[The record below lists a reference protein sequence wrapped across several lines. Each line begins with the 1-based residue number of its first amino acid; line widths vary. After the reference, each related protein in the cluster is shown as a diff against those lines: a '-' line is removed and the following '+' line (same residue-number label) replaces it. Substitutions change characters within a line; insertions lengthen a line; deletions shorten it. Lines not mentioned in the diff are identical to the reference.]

1 MFRKQLLYL
10 TNDRLTAYT
19 WERGALAGGRA
30 FDNDEAGREALSS
43 HLAGAPEIPVYVL
56 ADLIEEDFQR
66 ENLPHV
72 LGRTRHALVQ
82 RRLGQLYR
90 DTPYRQATLQG
101 REKEGRK
108 DDRALFSAL
117 TNAELITPWVDAIL
131 EQQAALAGIYS
142 PTLLSAALVKKFDL
156 ACDHLLLVSFQ
167 SGGLRQ
173 SYFQGPYL
181 KFSRLTPLADHSPLL
196 SSSAA
201 EEIARTQQFLSSS
214 RLLSYGKPLDV
225 AILAPR
231 EGLPQLQAVCRD
243 TPALVHRFLALED
256 AAQRLGLKTSTRHPL
271 GDQLFL
277 GLLGS
282 GTPAGN
288 YALPAQTRFFRLR
301 QARIALYVLSFA
313 SLAGG
318 LLWAGSDVLSSLEF
332 RQQSQ
337 QLALETRTALT
348 RQQAIM
354 RSLPPTATSPAN
366 MKAAVDID
374 RMISHNAP
382 NPVVLLGIVSRALD
396 TLPQIRINQ
405 LHWQASEGAAA
416 SDPANLQQPAAR
428 PMPQPGPGG
437 AEPAP
442 PAVLIGIPQKPHQ
455 NLLIE
460 GEVAPFQND
469 YRAALESVRQLA
481 DELRKTKLLQVEI
494 TQTPLD
500 IKPAAKLQGTA
511 GTEDAAALARFAMRL
526 VMKPDTT
533 PPGPDPVEN
542 RSPLV
547 KGN

>member
-1 MFRKQLLYL
+1 MFRKLLLYL

-19 WERGALAGGRA
+19 WERGALADGPV
-30 FDNDEAGREALSS
+30 FDNDEAGREALSG

-72 LGRTRHALVQ
+72 LGRTRRALVQ

-90 DTPYRQATLQG
+90 DTPYRQATPQG

-131 EQQAALAGIYS
+131 KQQAALAGIYS
-142 PTLLSAALVKKFDL
+142 PTLLSAALVKKLDL
-156 ACDHLLLVSFQ
+156 ASDHLLLVSFQ

-181 KFSRLTPLADHSPLL
+181 KFSRLTPLADHSPAAVAEI
-196 SSSAA
+196 AA
-201 EEIARTQQFLSSS
+201 EEIAKTQQFLSSS

-225 AILAPR
+225 AILAPS
-231 EGLPQLQAVCRD
+231 EGLPQFQAVCRD

-256 AAQRLGLKTSTRHPL
+256 AAQRLGLKISPRHPS

-277 GLLGS
+277 GLLGR
-282 GTPAGN
+282 GTPAGQ
-288 YALPAQTRFFRLR
+288 YALPAQIRFFRLR
-301 QARIALYVLSFA
+301 QARIALYALSVA
-313 SLAGG
+313 ALAGG
-318 LLWAGSDVLSSLEF
+318 LVWSGSSVLSSLEF
-332 RQQSQ
+332 HQQSQ
-337 QLALETRTALT
+337 QLAIETRTALT

-374 RMISHNAP
+374 QMIARNAP
-382 NPVVLLGIVSRALD
+382 EPAALLGIVSRALD

-405 LHWQASEGAAA
+405 LHWQASEDAAA
-416 SDPANLQQPAAR
+416 NDPANPQQPTAR
-428 PMPQPGPGG
+428 PMPQPVPGG

-442 PAVLIGIPQKPHQ
+442 PAVLIGIPQQPHQ
-455 NLLIE
+455 ILLIE
-460 GEVAPFQND
+460 GEVVPFQND
-469 YRAALESVRQLA
+469 FRAVLESVRQLA
-481 DELRKTKLLQVEI
+481 DELRKTRLLQVEI
-494 TQTPLD
+494 TQSPLD

-511 GTEDAAALARFAMRL
+511 GAEDATALARFAMRL
-526 VMKPDTT
+526 VLKPDTT
-533 PPGPDPVEN
+533 PQPVEN
-542 RSPLV
+542 RTPRV
-547 KGN
+547 GGN

>member
-1 MFRKQLLYL
+1 MFRKLLLYL

-19 WERGALAGGRA
+19 WERGALADGRA

-131 EQQAALAGIYS
+131 KQQAALAGIYS
-142 PTLLSAALVKKFDL
+142 PTLLSAALVKKLDL
-156 ACDHLLLVSFQ
+156 ASDHLLLVSFQ

-181 KFSRLTPLADHSPLL
+181 KFSRLTPLADHSP
-196 SSSAA
+196 AA
-201 EEIARTQQFLSSS
+201 VAEIAVQEIAKTQQFLSSS

-225 AILAPR
+225 AILAPS
-231 EGLPQLQAVCRD
+231 EGLQQLQAACRD

-256 AAQRLGLKTSTRHPL
+256 AAQRLGLKISTRHPL

-277 GLLGS
+277 GLLGR
-282 GTPAGN
+282 GTPAGQ
-288 YALPAQTRFFRLR
+288 YALPAQIRFFRLR
-301 QARIALYVLSFA
+301 QARIALYVLSVA

-318 LLWAGSDVLSSLEF
+318 LLWSGSSVLSSLEF
-332 RQQSQ
+332 HQQSQ

-374 RMISHNAP
+374 RMISRNAP
-382 NPVVLLGIVSRALD
+382 EPAALLGIVSRALD

-405 LHWQASEGAAA
+405 LHWQVAEGAAA
-416 SDPANLQQPAAR
+416 NDPANPQQPA
-428 PMPQPGPGG
+428 PQPGPGG

-442 PAVLIGIPQKPHQ
+442 PAVLIGIPQQPHQ

-460 GEVAPFQND
+460 GEVVPFQND
-469 YRAALESVRQLA
+469 YRAALESVRRLA
-481 DELRKTKLLQVEI
+481 DELRKTRLLQVEI
-494 TQTPLD
+494 TQSPLD

-526 VMKPDTT
+526 VLKPDTT
-533 PPGPDPVEN
+533 PQALPPAEN
-542 RSPLV
+542 RSPLTG
-547 KGN
+547 GN